1 MNQPGGTHDKSGSC
15 ALVLLIVDDT
25 LYICN
30 LGDSRA
36 VMSQQS
42 GNSVYALTRDH
53 KPSDPQELRRIVDG
67 GGKVYQYS
75 EEYFTEVL
83 NSFFRNV
90 LPRNGA
96 TSTPNNGV
104 DNPLPCR
111 ILPGKLSVNEN
122 KWTNFL

>member
-1 MNQPGGTHDKSGSC
+1 VKSKYFPYSPQEALREGFETVERGFIEESLNQPGGTHDKSGSC

-53 KPSDPQELRRIVDG
+53 KPSDPQELRRVIDG
-67 GGKVYQYS
+67 GGKVYQYLD
-75 EEYFTEVL
+75 EYLIGSL
-83 NSFFRNV
+83 NSFLEMF
-90 LPRNGA
+90 
-96 TSTPNNGV
+96 
-104 DNPLPCR
+104 
-111 ILPGKLSVNEN
+111 
-122 KWTNFL
+122 